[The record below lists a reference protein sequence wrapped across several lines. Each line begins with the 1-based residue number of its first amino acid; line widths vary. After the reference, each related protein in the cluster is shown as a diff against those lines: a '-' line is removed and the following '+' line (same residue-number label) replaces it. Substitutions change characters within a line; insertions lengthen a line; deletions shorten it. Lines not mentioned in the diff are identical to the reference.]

1 MHADRT
7 NRVALILLG
16 LLALLTGAAALT
28 ASAAGSAQPSPT
40 VPVRQ
45 PRQQLHR
52 RAWQLAM
59 ARRGGRLP
67 AHRPGHAAL
76 DPGLLV
82 STDRAGEI
90 NVPGSEDHG
99 TTILQAAALTG
110 ALTREI
116 ETYHGVDTASAR
128 VLGDAGDQELVI
140 TVTARQS
147 ADLKALHHRTKPRPS
162 PTPGRQPAN
171 PPCPSSSIS
180 TSAAVPP
187 SGWTASLGGRCLEGA
202 EIWRGSLRSWL
213 ESWHWRR

>member
-28 ASAAGSAQPSPT
+28 ASAGGFGATFSHRALFANRVSSYTGEHGSWLWPAAA
-40 VPVRQ
+40 VAC
-45 PRQQLHR
+45 LLI
-52 RAWQLAM
+52 ALATLRWIL
-59 ARRGGRLP
+59 A
-67 AHRPGHAAL
+67 
-76 DPGLLV
+76 LLV

-147 ADLKALHHRTKPRPS
+147 ADLKALHHRIETQALAHARQATGKPALPIQLDLDVSRRP
-162 PTPGRQPAN
+162 A
-171 PPCPSSSIS
+171 
-180 TSAAVPP
+180 
-187 SGWTASLGGRCLEGA
+187 
-202 EIWRGSLRSWL
+202 
-213 ESWHWRR
+213 